1 MSEFSP
7 KLSPERALF
16 LLILLMYFAVG
27 ALFAVQTPDWQAPD
41 EPPHYNYVAQV
52 AEGGCCPVIEMG
64 DWNQQYQNELTTA
77 DFHPDLLDGLDTIQY
92 EDHQP
97 PFYYLLASVVFKL
110 TDGSLI
116 ALRLFSVL
124 IGGIVVSC
132 AYAVGKVVLPER
144 PGIALGAAA
153 LVAFLPQHVAVLS
166 AVNNDGLTEALIGIT
181 LLMTVRYL
189 KGADIP
195 VWRIGLLV
203 GVGFLT
209 KTPAYFLAGIVPLAI
224 FMRWRRSAE
233 PYPKLL
239 QMWALFLIP
248 ALILGG
254 IWWGRNLSVYGAPDF
269 LGLGA
274 HDTVVAD
281 QLRTAEKIEEI
292 GFGPYLSEGVQT
304 TFNSFWGKFG
314 WMALP
319 MPGWVYTVL
328 KLFMLAVGVGL
339 LVDIF
344 VLHPLPVSPEFR
356 GGDDNGAGSQRD
368 IWIVLALTLILA
380 FLAYIYYNTE
390 FLQFQGRYL
399 FPGLIP
405 FALWMAIGVDAWRRV
420 LAKVV
425 KETMLRIVAYPYIT
439 ALVFLPL
446 AGLDVYMLVRFIVP
460 VLSP

>member
-1 MSEFSP
+1 MNTDKHGLFS
-7 KLSPERALF
+7 KGSREGLLF
-16 LLILLMYFAVG
+16 LIILLVYFAVG
-27 ALFAVQTPDWQAPD
+27 TLFAVQTPDWQAPD
-41 EPPHYNYVAQV
+41 EPPHYNYIAQV

-77 DFHPDLLDGLDTIQY
+77 KFHPDLLDRLDTIQY

-132 AYAVGKVVLPER
+132 AYAVGKEVLPER

-153 LVAFLPQHVAVLS
+153 LVAFLPQHVAILS

-181 LLMTVRYL
+181 LLLTVRYL
-189 KGADIP
+189 KGANIP

-203 GVGFLT
+203 GVGFMT

-224 FMRWRRSAE
+224 FLRWRRSAE
-233 PYPKLL
+233 PYPVLL
-239 QMWALFLIP
+239 RTWALFLVP

-292 GFGPYLSEGVQT
+292 GFGQYLSEAVQT
-304 TFNSFWGKFG
+304 TFNSFWGQFG

-339 LVDIF
+339 LIDIF
-344 VLHPLPVSPEFR
+344 VLRDPPPASPELR
-356 GGDDNGAGSQRD
+356 KGSQRD

-405 FALWMAIGVDAWRRV
+405 FALWMAIGVDAWRRI

-425 KETMLRIVAYPYIT
+425 GETLLRVFAYPYMT
-439 ALVFLPL
+439 ALAFLPL
-446 AGLDVYMLVRFIVP
+446 AVLDVYMLVRFIVP